1 MSTSR
6 TFAMIHE
13 GNNSQLRAKNSKS
26 NIKYA
31 NTSLKTD
38 RYYISIASIRGLHW
52 KLSPQENNCRLRQR
66 RDLQRFSKKTNKL
79 KIQRSFLRVVICFEL
94 CINYML
100 RVL

>member
-13 GNNSQLRAKNSKS
+13 GNNSQPRAKNSKS

-52 KLSPQENNCRLRQR
+52 KLSPEENNCRLRQR
-66 RDLQRFSKKTNKL
+66 RDLQRFSKNPEKTQDSTKFL
-79 KIQRSFLRVVICFEL
+79 KSFYLFRT
-94 CINYML
+94 
-100 RVL
+100 